1 MMKRILVPLMSGMLL
16 AGCLST
22 GTDAGL
28 LVSGA
33 TDVFKAATLTDED
46 MRALGVQAA
55 KAYDAKYKVAPAK
68 YTQRLNRLVAKHGK
82 EDGLTLNYKVYSSSE
97 VNAFV
102 LPDGSIRVYSALMD
116 MMNDDELRWI
126 IGHEI
131 GHAKHGHAAARY
143 KAAYLASA
151 ARKGAAASNGALGQ
165 LAAGEAGTLVEAVLK
180 SQYSQANEHE
190 ADAYGLEF
198 MRRHGYNAQ
207 AAVSALTKIA
217 ALGDSS
223 SILSTHPSSGAR
235 ASRMREQLAQR

>member
-1 MMKRILVPLMSGMLL
+1 MMKRVLVPLLSGLLL

-22 GTDAGL
+22 GTDSR
-28 LVSGA
+28 LVASGVG
-33 TDVFKAATLTDED
+33 DVFKAATLTDDD
-46 MRALGVQAA
+46 MRTLGVQAA
-55 KAYDAKYKVAPAK
+55 KAYDAKYKVASAK

-82 EDGLTLNYKVYSSSE
+82 EDGLSLNYKVYASSE

-151 ARKGAAASNGALGQ
+151 ARKGVAASNSAIGD
-165 LAAGEAGTLVEAVLK
+165 LAAGESGALVEAVLN
-180 SQYSQANEHE
+180 SQYSQSNEHE
-190 ADAYGLEF
+190 ADAYGLAF
-198 MRRHGYNAQ
+198 MRKYGYNAQ
-207 AAVSALTKIA
+207 AEVSALTKIA

-223 SILSTHPSSGAR
+223 SILSTHPASSAR
-235 ASRMREQLAQR
+235 ANRMREQLANR